1 MKSDSSLEMVQLD
14 SSNQDSREGGNYS
27 CICGISAKDHQN
39 IESCLRKEIQ
49 TLEERR
55 QVVVSGVLWKKLMK
69 GVVNPFS
76 NLNKAELT
84 KELSA
89 RGIETVDTK
98 KSELQEE
105 LNNILHGIQ
114 RPPALMTK
122 NPKSTAAEL
131 GIPSAGL

>member
-1 MKSDSSLEMVQLD
+1 
-14 SSNQDSREGGNYS
+14 
-27 CICGISAKDHQN
+27 
-39 IESCLRKEIQ
+39 
-49 TLEERR
+49 
-55 QVVVSGVLWKKLMK
+55 MK

-76 NLNKAELT
+76 NLNKAELI

-122 NPKSTAAEL
+122 NPKLTAACCR
-131 GIPSAGL
+131 IRHPKV